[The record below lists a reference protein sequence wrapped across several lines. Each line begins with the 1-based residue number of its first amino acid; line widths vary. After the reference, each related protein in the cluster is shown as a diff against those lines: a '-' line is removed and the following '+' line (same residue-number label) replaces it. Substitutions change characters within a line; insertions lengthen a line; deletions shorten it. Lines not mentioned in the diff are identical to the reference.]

1 VDLLRGRARARG
13 LHSPLLLS
21 LRYEAADVVRY
32 SPKMKPRHL
41 YAALSAAGAVL
52 PFVPFLP
59 WLATHGLDVPL
70 FLRDLFANGVAGA
83 FAIDIIVSAV
93 VVCAF
98 VLIEGRRVGVR
109 HLWAPIVGILVGVC
123 FALPLFLYLR
133 ERRLDEI
140 TSREVAA

>member
-1 VDLLRGRARARG
+1 
-13 LHSPLLLS
+13 
-21 LRYEAADVVRY
+21 
-32 SPKMKPRHL
+32 MKPRHL
-41 YAALSAAGAVL
+41 YAILCVAGAVL
-52 PFVPFLP
+52 PFVQFLP
-59 WLATHGLDVPL
+59 WLATHGANVPL
-70 FLRDLFANGVAGA
+70 FFRDLFANGVAGA

-98 VLIEGRRVGVR
+98 VLLEGRRLRVP

-140 TSREVAA
+140 GSNERLS